1 MSPVPEPESTAVR
14 EKCQQVRV
22 GGNTQSEEM
31 HQELE
36 IDFPSESSPH
46 QLSPHHTGWDI
57 TVVTWE
63 HIKHLITDPFYSASD
78 GSREGFKLGT

>member
-46 QLSPHHTGWDI
+46 QLSPH
-57 TVVTWE
+57 
-63 HIKHLITDPFYSASD
+63 
-78 GSREGFKLGT
+78 RLGHYGRDMGTHKTFDH